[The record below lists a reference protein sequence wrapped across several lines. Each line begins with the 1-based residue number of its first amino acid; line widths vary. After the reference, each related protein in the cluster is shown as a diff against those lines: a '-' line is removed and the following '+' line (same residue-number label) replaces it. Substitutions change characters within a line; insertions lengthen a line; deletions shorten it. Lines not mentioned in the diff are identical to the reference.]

1 MKKEFI
7 SVGKNME
14 KFDSYDKVTGKATY
28 VADMHLPGM
37 LHGKI
42 LHSTHAHALI
52 KSIDVS
58 KARALPGVHAVLT
71 AADVPQIPYS
81 GCGHPMPYDTPLDM
95 RILTDH
101 PRYVGDAIGAVA
113 AATDD
118 IAEEPLRLIE
128 VEYEDLPFYTDPE
141 AAMADDAYLI
151 HEGHKNNI
159 CDQHGFE
166 IGNVD
171 EAFAKADI
179 IVEDEFRVPI
189 VTHCQIENHV
199 SICDIDHRGRLTF
212 YVSNQVPSIMRER
225 LSKILGLRPRD
236 VHIIKKT
243 LGGGFGGKQEPV
255 YEPING
261 CLTMAT
267 KRPVILDLS
276 KEETLTTTRTRHSGI
291 YRMRTGL
298 MKDGTIIAREQL
310 VIHNTGAYSSHGHN
324 VLGNVSGQF
333 GQVYPCPNLRWD
345 GKTVYTNIPIG
356 AAMRGY
362 GIPQQAFVTEC
373 HTDNIAKR
381 LGVDPLQFRLQH
393 MRKLGDEPYGDNPN
407 MSSAL
412 PEIIAWGRKQIGY
425 DEFMKLPKQEGNIRR
440 GIGMAIASYGQS
452 CYPHSVELSSARI
465 TMHEDSSCTLSVGCC
480 ELGQGSNTAMAQIAS
495 EAMGVPFHM
504 IEVNEGDTDIATFDV
519 GAYASRQTYV
529 AGTAVKK
536 AGLKIK
542 AIVLDR
548 ASEMLHRDA
557 DRLDTYN
564 GYVVD
569 AETLEQLIPI
579 ADVAYDCYYNRGKF
593 ADACMMIEANASHC
607 PTTQALTY
615 VCGFAEVEVD
625 METGY
630 VNLKKVYTSCD
641 CGTLINPLAAK
652 SQLTGG
658 SIMAC
663 GYGLTEQVL
672 VDDKSGRV
680 LNGNMLDYKVFTF
693 ADLPD
698 LQAHFV
704 ESDEPSSA
712 YGNKALGEPPMHTA
726 APAIRNAVLNA
737 TGIAINQNP
746 LTPERVFLAIQ
757 AAKAKEAE

>member
-1 MKKEFI
+1 MKKEYI
-7 SVGKNME
+7 SVGKCKE
-14 KFDSYDKVTGKATY
+14 KFDSFDKVTGRATY

-42 LHSTHAHALI
+42 VHSSHAHALI

-71 AADVPQIPYS
+71 ADDVPQIPFS
-81 GCGHPMPYDTPLDM
+81 ACGHPMPYDTPLDM
-95 RILTDH
+95 RILTNH
-101 PRYVGDAIGAVA
+101 PRYVGDPIAAIA
-113 AATDD
+113 AETDD
-118 IAEEPLRLIE
+118 IANDALELIE

-151 HEGHKNNI
+151 HEGYKNNI

-166 IGNVD
+166 IGDVD
-171 EAFAKADI
+171 AAFAKADI
-179 IVEDEFRVPI
+179 IVEDEFRLPI

-199 SICDIDHRGRLTF
+199 SLCDIDHRGRLTF

-236 VHIIKKT
+236 VHIVKKT

-255 YEPING
+255 FEPING
-261 CLTMAT
+261 VLTMAT
-267 KRPVILDLS
+267 KRPVLLDVS
-276 KEETLTTTRTRHSGI
+276 KEETLTSTRTRHSGI

-298 MKDGTIIAREQL
+298 MKDGTIVAREQL
-310 VIHNTGAYSSHGHN
+310 AIHNTGAYSSHGHN
-324 VLGNVSGQF
+324 VLGNTSGQF
-333 GQVYPCPNLRWD
+333 AQVYPCDNIRWN
-345 GKTVYTNIPIG
+345 GKSVYTNILIG

-373 HTDNIAKR
+373 HTENIAAR
-381 LGVDPLQFRLQH
+381 LGVNSLDFRLQH
-393 MRKLGDEPYGDNPN
+393 MRRMDSKGAGLLDMRSCGLAD
-407 MSSAL
+407 
-412 PEIIAWGRKQIGY
+412 IIEWGREKIGY
-425 DEFMKLPKQEGNIRR
+425 DEFIKQPKQEGKFRR

-452 CYPHSVELSSARI
+452 CYPHSVELSSARV
-465 TMHEDSSCTLSVGCC
+465 TMHEDASCTLSVGCC

-495 EAMGVPFHM
+495 EAMGVPFEM
-504 IEVNEGDTDIATFDV
+504 IEVNEGDTDVATFDV

-529 AGTAVKK
+529 AGMAVKK
-536 AGLKIK
+536 AALKVK
-542 AIVLDR
+542 AIVLAR
-548 ASEMLHRDA
+548 AAELLHR
-557 DRLDTYN
+557 
-564 GYVVD
+564 G
-569 AETLEQLIPI
+569 AETLDTCDGNIVDVDTMEVLMPI

-593 ADACMMIEANASHC
+593 ADECMMIEANASHC
-607 PTTQALTY
+607 PTTQGLTF
-615 VCGFAEVEVD
+615 VCTFAEVEVD

-630 VNLKKVYTSCD
+630 VDLKKFYTSCD
-641 CGTLINPLAAK
+641 CGTLINPLAATC
-652 SQLTGG
+652 QLMGG

-663 GYGLTEQVL
+663 GYGLTEQIL
-672 VDDKSGRV
+672 IDEKSGRV

-704 ESDEPSSA
+704 ETKEPSSA
-712 YGNKALGEPPMHTA
+712 YGNKALGEPPMLTA
-726 APAIRNAVLNA
+726 APAIRNAVYNA
-737 TGIAINQNP
+737 TGIEINQNP